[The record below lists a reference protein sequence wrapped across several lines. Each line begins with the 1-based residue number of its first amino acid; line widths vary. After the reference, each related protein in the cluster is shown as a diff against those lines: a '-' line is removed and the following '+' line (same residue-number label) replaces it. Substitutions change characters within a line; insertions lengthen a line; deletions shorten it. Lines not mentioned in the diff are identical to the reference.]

1 MLIYCKIIKI
11 KNIYIYLVSSI
22 FNFTNEYRNFPISIF
37 SKTKTRIKKFRSI
50 FFNLFLKKKK
60 KRKNP
65 IVSIFTRHS
74 QSRIPVHLVPQ
85 LRRNRIRI
93 DRLKRQE
100 KFHGMMK
107 LRHGFVETR
116 ARKPGTESR
125 VSTICIRAAVCVR
138 SSGRQTGKYLR
149 RTRPQIRICR
159 FAPVT
164 SCTRKQTIPSAGK
177 RLVLLYSFGARATS
191 E

>member
-1 MLIYCKIIKI
+1 M
-11 KNIYIYLVSSI
+11 
-22 FNFTNEYRNFPISIF
+22 
-37 SKTKTRIKKFRSI
+37 
-50 FFNLFLKKKK
+50 
-60 KRKNP
+60 
-65 IVSIFTRHS
+65 
-74 QSRIPVHLVPQ
+74 
-85 LRRNRIRI
+85 
-93 DRLKRQE
+93 
-100 KFHGMMK
+100 MMK

-138 SSGRQTGKYLR
+138 SSDGQTGKYLR